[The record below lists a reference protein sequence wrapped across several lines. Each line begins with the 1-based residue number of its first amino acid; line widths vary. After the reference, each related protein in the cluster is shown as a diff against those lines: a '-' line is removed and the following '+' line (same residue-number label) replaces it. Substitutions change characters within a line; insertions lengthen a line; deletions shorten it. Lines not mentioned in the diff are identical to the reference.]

1 MRRISRLL
9 VLLCLTYLRL
19 PAQVPPQIDK
29 QKFADAASAKYY
41 SLIDQ
46 GLVSFACEVKVDW
59 ETVPKIM
66 LVPAEIGGRQ
76 GLESTRV
83 KVSQDLRTIAKVDHD
98 YAPGTS
104 AAAKLVYDPFFG
116 WLQDVVRGFL
126 MTWSAKGLAGPVP
139 TEGNIDHVASEAT
152 GYRIVLVNPGIQ
164 VLATKD
170 YLVTEILTSGPGEE
184 IDEHPVF
191 TPSSQGLLFAG
202 NRAVNKQGDNETRVQ
217 YEVDQKIVDTLILPH
232 NVHLKVNDNMDMRF
246 SFENCSVE
254 RGTVVKVRASPTH

>member
-1 MRRISRLL
+1 
-9 VLLCLTYLRL
+9 LRL
-19 PAQVPPQIDK
+19 QTQTAPQVDK
-29 QKFADAASAKYY
+29 SKFADAARAKYY
-41 SLIDQ
+41 SLTDQ
-46 GLVSFACEVKVDW
+46 GLVSFACDVKVDW
-59 ETVPKIM
+59 DTVPKVM

-76 GLESTRV
+76 GLEATKVRV
-83 KVSQDLRTIAKVDHD
+83 FQDLRTTAKVDHD

-139 TEGNIDHVASEAT
+139 TEENIENVASEAS
-152 GYRIVLVNPGIQ
+152 GYRIVLVNPGVQ
-164 VLATKD
+164 LLSNKD
-170 YLVTEILTSGPGEE
+170 YLVTEILTSGPDEE

-202 NRAVNKQGDNETRVQ
+202 NRAVDKEGDSETRIQ
-217 YEVDQKIVDTLILPH
+217 YEVDQRAVDTLLLPH

-254 RGTVVKVRASPTH
+254 RGKVLKVRASPTH